1 MNISDTISLIKL
13 IAHDIEA
20 NKEYLTELD
29 TAIGDADHGINLS
42 RGFAAVLGKLGDDG
56 TDGNNESSFATVG
69 DVFKTTAM
77 TLISTVGG
85 ASGPLY
91 GTLFLKMSGE
101 LKKEEISLSDFC
113 GALEVA
119 IEGIKARGKAE
130 KGEKTMLD
138 VLIPVLDSLKASA
151 DGGSAAGDSAA
162 SAKAAFEKAQEVA
175 HAGCEYTKTIAATK
189 GRASYLGERSIGHI
203 DPGCMSSYLML
214 KAVSEF
220 FGGRR

>member
-1 MNISDTISLIKL
+1 MNIDSVVSLFKL

-42 RGFAAVLGKLGDDG
+42 RGFNAVLLKLD
-56 TDGNNESSFATVG
+56 EPFVTVG
-69 DVFKTTAM
+69 EVFKTTAM

-91 GTLFLKMSGE
+91 GTLFLKMAGTLHKTE
-101 LKKEEISLSDFC
+101 LTLPDFC
-113 GALEVA
+113 AALEVG
-119 IEGIKARGKAE
+119 IEGVKARGKAE

-138 VLIPVLDSLKASA
+138 VLIPVLESLKAQESA
-151 DGGSAAGDSAA
+151 NPQE
-162 SAKAAFEKAQEVA
+162 AFEKAVEVA
-175 HAGCEYTKTIAATK
+175 KEGCEYTKTIIATK

-214 KAVSEF
+214 KTTAEF
-220 FGGRR
+220 LGGRR